1 MKDPTREKYI
11 KGVNKLIIGDK
22 TLMKLYPQAFNI
34 AKGVNFNT
42 KNFKLSQSLFRELAT
57 RTEFG
62 TSKKLEKE
70 KAIQEHKD
78 LCNKEGKAFNL
89 TDVRLPGIYS
99 HSTFRNYLQVGGRF
113 LEYLDRE
120 GLTAKNIMSAV
131 ERYGVDYLKDMEDR
145 ELSPYTVLQAKAFMG
160 KVLDREMDYKIK
172 SEKDPTKGRSESV
185 RTRTFREDLNKDL
198 VTIAKGTGG
207 RRGDLE
213 KLTTR
218 DFVKRGDVCVGVEF
232 RGSKGG
238 RDRYAPIL
246 PKYQKEIT
254 KIVIDRELQAKD
266 RLFDTINNHAN
277 IHSYRRLYCQELY
290 RECVN
295 DKRYRDDL
303 IKLYK
308 SREKEMSG
316 RNKEDYNT
324 RDGRSFDRQSLFVA
338 SQALG
343 HNRLDVIPRNYFK

>member
-1 MKDPTREKYI
+1 MKR
-11 KGVNKLIIGDK
+11 LIVGDK
-22 TLMKLYPQAFNI
+22 TLIKLYPQAFNI

-62 TSKKLEKE
+62 ASKKLAKE
-70 KAIQEHKD
+70 KAINEHKD
-78 LCNKEGKAFNL
+78 LCSKEGRAFNL

-99 HSTFRNYLQVGGRF
+99 HSTFKNYLQVGGRF

-120 GLTAKNIMSAV
+120 DLTAKNITRAV
-131 ERYGVDYLKDMEDR
+131 ERYGLDYLRDMEDR
-145 ELSPYTVLQAKAFMG
+145 GLSPYTVLQAKAFMG
-160 KVLDREMDYKIK
+160 KIINKEMDYKIRL
-172 SEKDPTKGRSESV
+172 EKDPTKGRSESV

-198 VTIAKGTGG
+198 VAIAKGTGG

-232 RGSKGG
+232 KDSKGG

-246 PKYQKEIT
+246 PKYQKEIS
-254 KIVIDRELQAKD
+254 KIIIDRELQGKD
-266 RLFDTINNHAN
+266 RVFDAVNSHAN

-290 RECVN
+290 RECVSN
-295 DKRYRDDL
+295 RQYRDDL
-303 IKLYK
+303 VNLYK
-308 SREKEMSG
+308 SKEKEMSG